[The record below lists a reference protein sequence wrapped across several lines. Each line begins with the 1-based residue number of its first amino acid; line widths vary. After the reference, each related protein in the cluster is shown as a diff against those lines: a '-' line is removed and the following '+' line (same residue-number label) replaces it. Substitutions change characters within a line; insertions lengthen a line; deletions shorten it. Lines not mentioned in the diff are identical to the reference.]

1 MLRAIWDDLERIQG
15 RGCLVEVRRETHRLN
30 PTPNPSP
37 SPTPTL
43 NPTPNLSPSP
53 SHNPK
58 VRLETHRSGAPGE
71 AVVAT
76 FVSDKDYCDV
86 GTKLM
91 SGGAQGRYTVLGRTV
106 RALPLAA
113 LP

>member
-1 MLRAIWDDLERIQG
+1 MIEPY
-15 RGCLVEVRRETHRLN
+15 
-30 PTPNPSP
+30 PTPSPTASP

-43 NPTPNLSPSP
+43 NPTPNLSPNP
-53 SHNPK
+53 SHKPK
-58 VRLETHRSGAPGE
+58 VRRETHRSGAPGE
-71 AVVAT
+71 VVVIAT
-76 FVSDKDYCDV
+76 FVSDEDHCSV

-91 SGGAQGRYTVLGRTV
+91 SGRYKVLGRTV

>member
-37 SPTPTL
+37 GPTPTPTP
-43 NPTPNLSPSP
+43 NPTPNPSP
-53 SHNPK
+53 NPSHKPK
-58 VRLETHRSGAPGE
+58 VRREAHRSGAPGE
-71 AVVAT
+71 VVIAT
-76 FVSDKDYCDV
+76 FVSDEDHCDV
-86 GTKLM
+86 ETKLM
-91 SGGAQGRYTVLGRTV
+91 KRRYTILGRTV
-106 RALPLAA
+106 RTLPLAA